1 MSSIFVRLGILV
13 VLLQNL
19 QPAFGQLNDCEA
31 FDGPQTGL
39 ETYCQDEINKRQYK
53 SIVRNGQR
61 NPLSK
66 SYRKTDFV
74 YFYRMIRSKQF

>member
-1 MSSIFVRLGILV
+1 MVHPALEVVVKREINMSSIFVRLGILV

-61 NPLSK
+61 NPL
-66 SYRKTDFV
+66 RL
-74 YFYRMIRSKQF
+74 